1 MQRNLFFENP
11 AAKSLSL
18 VILLLLTALSH
29 GFIQTNIE
37 PQSMIE
43 DTRME
48 AHNNTSSSPYLNLG
62 LSMATYYVG
71 DTVSAYMDSYN
82 LVVNET
88 YVVDWSLNNGTQS
101 GSFNWTAYNTSSYE
115 DVNIT
120 GLPAGYHCID
130 VELFENG
137 TSVDAD
143 SICFTIMST
152 TSTYPSGIEVSM
164 YNTQIT
170 YGNTAWINL
179 WAHNLTVNENHTM
192 HWVLNGSTFQS
203 GNISFYANYSDHY
216 DYLSFQNLSV
226 GYYCFSAELF
236 INNATGTHYL
246 DWDSVCF
253 NVVNQSTMYPPSIYM
268 WSNWAMYYLG
278 DTVGIGIDAM
288 NLDYNESYEI
298 DWTLNNGTQT
308 GNYMWTAY
316 STYNSEFLNLSGLP
330 VGYHCVD
337 AELFENGTSVD
348 TDTICFQILSASA
361 QIPEVSA
368 YVHNTP
374 ITYGNTAHAEFYS
387 NNLTTNE
394 SYTFLWSLNGT
405 SSQSGNIT
413 FQVNGSFYWDSIS
426 FQNLSIG
433 YYCLGVDL
441 FHYNATGTHWLDSDY
456 TCFDVVN
463 QSTTYPPSIYMWSNW
478 ATYYLGDTVGI
489 GVDAMNLDYNES
501 YEIDWTLNNG
511 TQSGNYVWT
520 AYNTYNS
527 EYLNLTGLPVG
538 YHCVDAELFENG
550 TSVDT
555 DTICFQILSA
565 ATPMV
570 NLYMYNTQITYGN
583 TAFVDF
589 AASNIT
595 NNETYTF
602 HWNLNGTSFQS
613 GNITFQANSSYH
625 WDSISFQNLSIGF
638 YCISVDLFHNNATGP
653 HWLDWD
659 YTCFDVVNQSTT
671 YPPAVWIGTD
681 MVQYQVGDLVEVE
694 IESYDLVVNDYYF
707 LEWDLN
713 NGSQVGNFSW
723 YAYSTLSLEIFN
735 LSGLPIGSHC
745 ISATL
750 YDNTSSSAIDFDY
763 TCFYITAA
771 SGASEEITIMIA
783 YDTYEEGDTVTAY
796 LSAYNLSSNMSYS
809 IEWNLWNDGV
819 SNLVES
825 GYINWTANMSS
836 FYDSLEFMSLVV
848 EGYDLEVILH
858 KVDAQGNQTWLD
870 TEWVWF
876 DVEEAPGDCGNQD
889 DMVYLEVES
898 YEFWMDIETPSVYL
912 DTYCPLWGSTYKIEW
927 VLEDSAGLTVE
938 DGSKTWI
945 VEAVNVTYFP
955 GNPHQFSE
963 YDVHF
968 ENLVHG
974 SYYIEGILS
983 TYNELN
989 NTWAYVDSDS
999 WEFMVEPFVDFS
1011 IMGAD
1016 GIYYEGETANIY
1028 TDFWP
1033 NFSPNNT
1040 SFEFIWEL
1048 EFYDE
1053 NDQWMPLL
1061 SMNGT
1066 HAWIMNT
1073 WGSEHH
1079 SFTVANLPV
1088 GEHCLSYSLRVDAIE
1103 EYTGEHCMT
1112 VISMPDTNSSI
1123 MFWHN
1128 GGFILNDM
1136 HHYNSTADVDIVI
1149 EFIHA
1154 SENTTG
1160 EIYIDSYNPYNNT
1173 WHTIFVDQH
1182 QGTFTHYINAS
1193 MFAEGCWNIDAY
1205 ISDDSSTQT
1214 IASHLGETFTIG
1226 DSQSCVP
1233 IDSDGDGTPDGLDAF
1248 PTNPTQW
1255 SDTDGDGYGD
1265 NASGVNGD
1273 AFPDD
1278 PNEWMDADGDGI
1290 GDNADTCVGILD
1302 ALGVCEGNCL
1312 SDNDND
1318 GICDVVDDCIG
1329 VYDSCG
1335 VCNGPGAIY
1344 ECGCSDIAEGNST
1357 CPDDNGNNTGN
1368 QTVEPA
1374 EPCPEDEFVIGNACI
1389 PCPVGTTNEAGDDP
1403 AGLDTMCDIDEE
1415 DDTQGNGTEDDSVSS
1430 EGLGG
1435 LPGFPATLAFMAM
1448 MGAAIMIGRKKI
1460 E

>member
-1 MQRNLFFENP
+1 MQSILNSRDNS
-11 AAKSLSL
+11 ARSLSL

-29 GFIQTNIE
+29 GLIQSNIE
-37 PQSMIE
+37 PQSMVE

-48 AHNNTSSSPYLNLG
+48 SHNNTSSPYLNLG

-82 LVVNET
+82 LVINET

-101 GSFNWTAYNTSSYE
+101 GNFNWTAYNASSYE

-137 TSVDAD
+137 TSVDTD

-152 TSTYPSGIEVSM
+152 TSTYPSGIEVNM

-203 GNISFYANYSDHY
+203 ANISFYANYSDHY

-226 GYYCFSAELF
+226 GYYCISVDLF

-268 WSNWAMYYLG
+268 WSNWATYYLG

-298 DWTLNNGTQT
+298 DWTLNNGTQS

-316 STYNSEFLNLSGLP
+316 STYNSEF
-330 VGYHCVD
+330 
-337 AELFENGTSVD
+337 
-348 TDTICFQILSASA
+348 
-361 QIPEVSA
+361 
-368 YVHNTP
+368 
-374 ITYGNTAHAEFYS
+374 
-387 NNLTTNE
+387 
-394 SYTFLWSLNGT
+394 
-405 SSQSGNIT
+405 
-413 FQVNGSFYWDSIS
+413 
-426 FQNLSIG
+426 
-433 YYCLGVDL
+433 
-441 FHYNATGTHWLDSDY
+441 
-456 TCFDVVN
+456 
-463 QSTTYPPSIYMWSNW
+463 
-478 ATYYLGDTVGI
+478 
-489 GVDAMNLDYNES
+489 
-501 YEIDWTLNNG
+501 
-511 TQSGNYVWT
+511 
-520 AYNTYNS
+520 
-527 EYLNLTGLPVG
+527 LNLTGLPVG

-555 DTICFQILSA
+555 KSICFQILSSA
-565 ATPMV
+565 ASTPLV
-570 NLYMYNTQITYGN
+570 DVYTPYYTITYGD
-583 TAFVDF
+583 TAFADF
-589 AASNIT
+589 SASNLT

-602 HWNLNGTSFQS
+602 HWTLNGTSFQS
-613 GNITFQANSSYH
+613 QNTIQSGNITFPANGSYH
-625 WDSISFQNLSIGF
+625 WDSISFQNLSLGY
-638 YCISVDLFHNNATGP
+638 YCLGVDLFHANVTGP

-659 YTCFDVVNQSTT
+659 YTCFYVMTSGNIWIGTNMYQYQLGDLIEVEIESYNLTVNEPYLIEWYHNSSQLNGNYYWTATNNWRNESFNLSGLPVGFHCLTITLFDDNYTGLDTDYTCFEVVNQSTT

-681 MVQYQVGDLVEVE
+681 MIQYQVGDMVEVE
-694 IESYDLVVNDYYF
+694 IESYDLQADYYY
-707 LEWDLN
+707 LEWNLN

-723 YAYSTLSLEIFN
+723 YAYGPFSLEIFN
-735 LSGLPIGSHC
+735 LSGLPLGSHC

-750 YDNTSSSAIDFDY
+750 YNNTSSSALDFDY
-763 TCFYITAA
+763 TCFYISAT
-771 SGASEEITIMIA
+771 SGASEEITIVIA
-783 YDTYEEGDTVTAY
+783 NDTYSEDDIVMVSI
-796 LSAYNLSSNMSYS
+796 SAYNLSSNMSYS
-809 IEWNLWNDGV
+809 IKLRLWNYGV
-819 SNLVES
+819 SNLVPS
-825 GYINWTANMSS
+825 GIGYINWTANMSS
-836 FYDSLEFMSLVV
+836 FSDSFPILPLDVG
-848 EGYDLEVILH
+848 GYDLEVILY
-858 KVDAQGNQTWLD
+858 KIDAQGNQTWLD
-870 TEWVWF
+870 TEWDWF

-898 YEFWMDIETPSVYL
+898 YEFWMDTDTPSVYL
-912 DTYCPLWGSTYKIEW
+912 DTICPLWGSTYKIEW
-927 VLEDSAGLTVE
+927 VLEDSAGITIE

-945 VEAVNVTYFP
+945 VEAINVTYFP

-968 ENLVHG
+968 ENLSHG

-1011 IMGAD
+1011 ITGAD
-1016 GIYYEGETANIY
+1016 GVYYEGETANIY
-1028 TDFWP
+1028 ADFWP

-1048 EFYDE
+1048 EVYDE
-1053 NDQWMPLL
+1053 NGQWMPLL

-1128 GGFILNDM
+1128 GGVILNDM

-1149 EFIHA
+1149 EFIHV

-1160 EIYIDSYNPYNNT
+1160 EIYIDIYNPYNNT
-1173 WHTIFVDQH
+1173 WHTIIVHQH
-1182 QGTFTHYINAS
+1182 QGSFTHYLNGS

-1205 ISDDSSTQT
+1205 ISDESSTQT

-1226 DSQSCVP
+1226 DSQSCVL

-1290 GDNADTCVGILD
+1290 GDNADTCTGEFD
-1302 ALGVCEGNCL
+1302 A
-1312 SDNDND
+1312 
-1318 GICDVVDDCIG
+1318 
-1329 VYDSCG
+1329 CG
-1335 VCNGPGAIY
+1335 VCNGDNSTCLDCAGIPNGTAIIDA
-1344 ECGCSDIAEGNST
+1344 CGVCNGDGST

-1374 EPCPEDEFVIGNACI
+1374 EPCLEDEFVIGNACI

-1430 EGLGG
+1430 GGLSG

>member
-1 MQRNLFFENP
+1 M
-11 AAKSLSL
+11 
-18 VILLLLTALSH
+18 
-29 GFIQTNIE
+29 
-37 PQSMIE
+37 
-43 DTRME
+43 
-48 AHNNTSSSPYLNLG
+48 
-62 LSMATYYVG
+62 
-71 DTVSAYMDSYN
+71 
-82 LVVNET
+82 
-88 YVVDWSLNNGTQS
+88 
-101 GSFNWTAYNTSSYE
+101 
-115 DVNIT
+115 
-120 GLPAGYHCID
+120 
-130 VELFENG
+130 
-137 TSVDAD
+137 
-143 SICFTIMST
+143 
-152 TSTYPSGIEVSM
+152 
-164 YNTQIT
+164 
-170 YGNTAWINL
+170 
-179 WAHNLTVNENHTM
+179 
-192 HWVLNGSTFQS
+192 
-203 GNISFYANYSDHY
+203 
-216 DYLSFQNLSV
+216 
-226 GYYCFSAELF
+226 
-236 INNATGTHYL
+236 
-246 DWDSVCF
+246 
-253 NVVNQSTMYPPSIYM
+253 
-268 WSNWAMYYLG
+268 
-278 DTVGIGIDAM
+278 
-288 NLDYNESYEI
+288 
-298 DWTLNNGTQT
+298 
-308 GNYMWTAY
+308 
-316 STYNSEFLNLSGLP
+316 
-330 VGYHCVD
+330 
-337 AELFENGTSVD
+337 
-348 TDTICFQILSASA
+348 
-361 QIPEVSA
+361 
-368 YVHNTP
+368 
-374 ITYGNTAHAEFYS
+374 
-387 NNLTTNE
+387 
-394 SYTFLWSLNGT
+394 
-405 SSQSGNIT
+405 
-413 FQVNGSFYWDSIS
+413 
-426 FQNLSIG
+426 
-433 YYCLGVDL
+433 
-441 FHYNATGTHWLDSDY
+441 
-456 TCFDVVN
+456 
-463 QSTTYPPSIYMWSNW
+463 
-478 ATYYLGDTVGI
+478 
-489 GVDAMNLDYNES
+489 
-501 YEIDWTLNNG
+501 NNG

-520 AYNTYNS
+520 VYNTYNS

-659 YTCFDVVNQSTT
+659 YTCFDVINQSTT

-681 MVQYQVGDLVEVE
+681 MIQYQVGDMVEVE
-694 IESYDLVVNDYYF
+694 IESYDLVVNDYYY

-723 YAYSTLSLEIFN
+723 YAYSTFSLEIFN
-735 LSGLPIGSHC
+735 LSGLPTGSHC

-763 TCFYITAA
+763 TCFYISAT

-783 YDTYEEGDTVTAY
+783 YDTYNEGDTVMTS

-809 IEWNLWNDGV
+809 IEWNLWND
-819 SNLVES
+819 SMSHLVEY

-836 FYDSLEFMSLVV
+836 FYDSLEFMSLDVG
-848 EGYDLEVILH
+848 EYDLEVILH

-1149 EFIHA
+1149 EFIQA

-1182 QGTFTHYINAS
+1182 QGTFTHYLNGS

-1205 ISDDSSTQT
+1205 ISDESSTQT

-1278 PNEWMDADGDGI
+1278 PNEWMDSDGDGI
-1290 GDNADTCVGILD
+1290 GDNADI
-1302 ALGVCEGNCL
+1302 
-1312 SDNDND
+1312 
-1318 GICDVVDDCIG
+1318 
-1329 VYDSCG
+1329 
-1335 VCNGPGAIY
+1335 
-1344 ECGCSDIAEGNST
+1344 
-1357 CPDDNGNNTGN
+1357 
-1368 QTVEPA
+1368 
-1374 EPCPEDEFVIGNACI
+1374 CI
-1389 PCPVGTTNEAGDDP
+1389 PIVNSMHVAFGTW
-1403 AGLDTMCDIDEE
+1403 
-1415 DDTQGNGTEDDSVSS
+1415 
-1430 EGLGG
+1430 
-1435 LPGFPATLAFMAM
+1435 
-1448 MGAAIMIGRKKI
+1448 
-1460 E
+1460 